1 MIEQVVMNLC
11 VNARDAMP
19 GGGKIAIETTTV
31 IFDSAVVNTNPEARP
46 GGFVR
51 LSVSD
56 TGCGMDPSTR
66 QHLFEPFFTTKE
78 LGKGTGLG
86 LATVHGIVKQHSGWI
101 EVETAL
107 GRGSVFHIFLPARTE
122 AFSAAVE
129 QGRSALPWGKCE
141 TVLVVEDEEP
151 VRLLLTLTL
160 RRFGYKVIEAG
171 SGPDALRQW
180 EQHRSAI
187 NLVLTDMVMPD
198 GMSGAELVERLR
210 AEDANVRAI
219 ICSGHLQDRAGASR
233 CGIALL
239 AKPFDVKTL
248 LAAVRKCLDE
258 STSAD

>member
-1 MIEQVVMNLC
+1 MMKPGLRDILWMTGGAALLLAC
-11 VNARDAMP
+11 VLLVLHFRDLQTP
-19 GGGKIAIETTTV
+19 TTQLAFKATRV
-31 IFDSAVVNTNPEARP
+31 ELVERI
-46 GGFVR
+46 R
-51 LSVSD
+51 LSVAVASEAEK
-56 TGCGMDPSTR
+56 SAV
-66 QHLFEPFFTTKE
+66 
-78 LGKGTGLG
+78 
-86 LATVHGIVKQHSGWI
+86 LAITDEDSQAYADQAWKA
-101 EVETAL
+101 T
-107 GRGSVFHIFLPARTE
+107 
-122 AFSAAVE
+122 AAVE

-210 AEDANVRAI
+210 AENANVRAI